1 MNPQISVIVP
11 VYNGERYLHECIES
25 ILNQSF
31 TDFELILVD
40 DGSLDKSGQ
49 ICDEYAKKDQR
60 IRVIH
65 KNNEGINATRRR
77 GVQESKGG
85 WICFCDNDDSLPI
98 NALRQMFCE
107 TEDTDIVISFPEVPQ
122 HKNSLNLEECRHYL
136 IGGGRIPPTPWA
148 KLYKRTILS
157 DDVFDFPREIDGEE
171 DMIMNIRLFFKIKR
185 SPHFVFKKVYNFRRN
200 PISVSHTKKCTVTH
214 EEAFDLAR
222 DKSIPF
228 ALKESYMLDIIHS
241 RINGLVQVAINTP
254 EVLSRKEHPYVKQ
267 LISDIKKYH
276 YSCSGYEWLLLHA
289 KSAALVKTIAY
300 SRMLFNFIKYHLGI
314 AN

>member
-1 MNPQISVIVP
+1 
-11 VYNGERYLHECIES
+11 
-25 ILNQSF
+25 
-31 TDFELILVD
+31 
-40 DGSLDKSGQ
+40 
-49 ICDEYAKKDQR
+49 
-60 IRVIH
+60 
-65 KNNEGINATRRR
+65 
-77 GVQESKGG
+77 
-85 WICFCDNDDSLPI
+85 
-98 NALRQMFCE
+98 MFCE
-107 TEDTDIVISFPEVPQ
+107 TEDTDIVIGFPEVPQ

-228 ALKESYMLDIIHS
+228 ASAP
-241 RINGLVQVAINTP
+241 INKV
-254 EVLSRKEHPYVKQ
+254 
-267 LISDIKKYH
+267 
-276 YSCSGYEWLLLHA
+276 W
-289 KSAALVKTIAY
+289 TIALCNRLR
-300 SRMLFNFIKYHLGI
+300 SCWVSITILPSSKLTWLRV
-314 AN
+314 